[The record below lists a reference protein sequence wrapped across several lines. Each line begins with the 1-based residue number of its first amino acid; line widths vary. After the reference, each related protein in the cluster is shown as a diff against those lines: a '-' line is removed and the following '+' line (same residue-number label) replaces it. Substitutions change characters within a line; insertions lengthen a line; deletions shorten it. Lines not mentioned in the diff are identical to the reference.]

1 MIVHDENNAAVI
13 GDKVLIEA
21 AGRRLSKKKT
31 FVIKDIVKK
40 SSFEKEFYDHLNSQ
54 GCTKRPREVRVF
66 LSFIVF
72 VVSQELYIYP

>member
-31 FVIKDIVKK
+31 FVIKDIVKSHLLK
-40 SSFEKEFYDHLNSQ
+40 RSS
-54 GCTKRPREVRVF
+54 T
-66 LSFIVF
+66 I
-72 VVSQELYIYP
+72 I

>member
-31 FVIKDIVKK
+31 CVIKDIVKK
-40 SSFEKEFYDHLNSQ
+40 SSFEKEFYDHLNSPNAVKAVQ
-54 GCTKRPREVRVF
+54 NVLEK
-66 LSFIVF
+66 
-72 VVSQELYIYP
+72 